1 MSMKDCRVDFM
12 TNTVTMTK
20 KFYENATRPG
30 SPEYEIYKTIRKDN
44 PHIRPVIKSSSKKK
58 NAARERLSY
67 QQMINYIDCLPDHD
81 NWMCKYEQVR
91 HLSKSQKNKYG
102 YVLNWFL
109 ETFPDY
115 SKLPSF
121 DENGTLRY
129 TTNVIPFNNIIASSN
144 PPLPAAK
151 EA

>member
-58 NAARERLSY
+58 NAARVRLY
-67 QQMINYIDCLPDHD
+67 N
-81 NWMCKYEQVR
+81 
-91 HLSKSQKNKYG
+91 
-102 YVLNWFL
+102 
-109 ETFPDY
+109 TFPSNHFTTPSETY
-115 SKLPSF
+115 SHHS
-121 DENGTLRY
+121 
-129 TTNVIPFNNIIASSN
+129 
-144 PPLPAAK
+144 
-151 EA
+151 